1 FEQYDIN
8 ALFSK
13 QIFVAK
19 EVRFMRIKKIDS
31 DTVKLCETTKVKLK
45 TAGNTRVVQFTA
57 GNNKS

>member
-1 FEQYDIN
+1 
-8 ALFSK
+8 
-13 QIFVAK
+13 
-19 EVRFMRIKKIDS
+19 MRIKKIDS